1 MKSNKDFFRG
11 SHTSKKQPPQIP
23 NIQYLLYAFEIPEKD
38 SNEKKG
44 PGCLVIFW

>member
-23 NIQYLLYAFEIPEKD
+23 NIQYLLYAFKIPEKRQQW
-38 SNEKKG
+38 KKG
-44 PGCLVIFW
+44 P